1 VSGGGEAVRALQAQY
16 RTLVVEWDEARDN
29 PKQANRIFDE
39 VHGLYK
45 DLRRSEDGRLAI
57 AGLLD
62 DPITGVRLSAA
73 THALGWQPERAA
85 AVLEEIEQEDNLHA
99 VSAKWTLRSFR
110 AGKLDLDW

>member
-1 VSGGGEAVRALQAQY
+1 MTAGGEEVRALQDQY
-16 RTLVVEWDEARDN
+16 RALVVEWDEARDN
-29 PKQANRIFDE
+29 PKQANKIFDQ
-39 VHGLYK
+39 VHALYK

-62 DPITGVRLSAA
+62 DPITAVRLKAA
-73 THALGWQPERAA
+73 THALAWQPERAA

-110 AGKLDLDW
+110 AGKLNLDW